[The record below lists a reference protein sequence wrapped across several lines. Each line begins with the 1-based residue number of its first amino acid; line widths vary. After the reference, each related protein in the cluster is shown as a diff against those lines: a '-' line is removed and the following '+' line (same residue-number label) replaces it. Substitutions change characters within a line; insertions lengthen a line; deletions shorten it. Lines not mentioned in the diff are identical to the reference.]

1 MYSRYMV
8 VHFDFSFWF
17 WEYVAIYCY
26 LPHEHLHTFLE
37 RKQFKVGPFDR
48 YKWSYDP
55 YKWSKTHGYI
65 PGVVILV
72 IGIYRT
78 CKPQNINT
86 IVESM
91 SQKPGS
97 QADVMLKL
105 KTPNTKSL
113 VGKIMKNQLWQGPP
127 AEVVKKLQELLHDL
141 FFVIVF
147 FSSLSF
153 YRGLWLQ

>member
-26 LPHEHLHTFLE
+26 LPHEGLHTFLE

-48 YKWSYDP
+48 YKWSYGP

-72 IGIYRT
+72 IRIYRT
-78 CKPQNINT
+78 YKPQNINT

-113 VGKIMKNQLWQGPP
+113 VGKIMKNQL
-127 AEVVKKLQELLHDL
+127 
-141 FFVIVF
+141 
-147 FSSLSF
+147 
-153 YRGLWLQ
+153 

>member
-1 MYSRYMV
+1 MV

-26 LPHEHLHTFLE
+26 LPHEGLHTFLE

-55 YKWSKTHGYI
+55 YKWPKTHGYI

-72 IGIYRT
+72 LGIYRIYE
-78 CKPQNINT
+78 PQNINT

-113 VGKIMKNQLWQGPP
+113 VADFGSKRGVFSEKAGVHVG
-127 AEVVKKLQELLHDL
+127 EVCFKLEKHGTY
-141 FFVIVF
+141 F
-147 FSSLSF
+147 
-153 YRGLWLQ
+153 GWL

>member
-1 MYSRYMV
+1 MV

-26 LPHEHLHTFLE
+26 LPHEGLHTFLE

-55 YKWSKTHGYI
+55 YKWPKTHGYI

-72 IGIYRT
+72 LGIYRIYE
-78 CKPQNINT
+78 PQNINT

-91 SQKPGS
+91 SQKPGFPSWRDAEAQNS
-97 QADVMLKL
+97 QHQIL
-105 KTPNTKSL
+105 
-113 VGKIMKNQLWQGPP
+113 GCWFW
-127 AEVVKKLQELLHDL
+127 E
-141 FFVIVF
+141 
-147 FSSLSF
+147 
-153 YRGLWLQ
+153 